1 LTTPVLGAERRLGSA
16 LRHVD
21 APGQLHPGDVTFR
34 RRRRPSGEPPPL
46 PRSLHRTGAFWAVV
60 AGAALLFYIASGIS
74 EGLTSPGSRIDHDI
88 LRWFERQRT
97 DGLTSVMKALH
108 ALGSVWVIRLL
119 AYTGVLVPAAF
130 KRFRHA
136 LLVFASILMTRAL
149 TAAIG
154 VLVARPRPLG
164 IAIIGDWE
172 GFSHPSLPVATLAA
186 ASLGT
191 IYALVPRGIWR
202 QAAKWMAGLL
212 ILALGVS
219 RVYLGVDNP
228 FDVVFG
234 VVFGVAIPV
243 VAFRM
248 LAPYEV
254 FPVRYRRGRSAHLD
268 VTGRRGDAI
277 RQALEQ
283 QLGVVVRDLRPFGL
297 GGSAGSTPL
306 RIELEDRANTVV
318 FGKLYAANHL
328 RADRSYKL
336 VRTLRYG
343 RLEDESSFS
352 TVRRLVQYEDYL
364 LRVMRAADIPVAEPY
379 GFVELT
385 PEREYLLV
393 TEFCSGADE
402 IGEVE
407 ITDAVIDNSL
417 AVVRRMWETGL
428 AHRDVKPSNVLV
440 RGDEVHLIDVA
451 FGEVRPSPWRQA
463 VDLAN
468 MMLTL
473 SLGRTPEEIYKRA
486 LLQFTPDE
494 IAEAF
499 AATRG
504 VTSPSQLRGM
514 MRAQGRDLIRE
525 FRQLAP
531 PRPPIKV
538 QRWSVRRLG
547 LTSAVLFGSLIFLAM
562 CLSLLHDSRLL

>member
-1 LTTPVLGAERRLGSA
+1 MARVLSADRREGSA

-21 APGQLHPGDVTFR
+21 APGRLRTDQVTEK

-46 PRSLHRTGAFWAVV
+46 VRPLRRSGAFWLAVAAAAIVFYAASGVSESLTGPGARLDHTVV
-60 AGAALLFYIASGIS
+60 A
-74 EGLTSPGSRIDHDI
+74 
-88 LRWFERQRT
+88 WFERHRSSGWT
-97 DGLTSVMKALH
+97 TVMKAVH
-108 ALGSVWVIRLL
+108 AFGSVWAIRVL
-119 AYTGVLVPAAF
+119 AYTGVVVPAAF
-130 KRFRHA
+130 RRFRHA
-136 LLVFASILMTRAL
+136 LLVFVAIVMTRAV
-149 TAAIG
+149 TAALD

-164 IAIIGDWE
+164 VRIIGNWE

-186 ASLGT
+186 AMVAC
-191 IYALVPRGIWR
+191 IYALLPRGPWR
-202 QAAKWMAGLL
+202 QAAKWATGVVIFAVGL
-212 ILALGVS
+212 S

-228 FDVVFG
+228 NDVIFAVI
-234 VVFGVAIPV
+234 FGVAISLA
-243 VAFRM
+243 AFRL

-254 FPVRYRRGRSAHLD
+254 FPVRYRHGRSAHLD
-268 VTGRRGDAI
+268 VTGRRGEAI
-277 RQALEQ
+277 RTALEQ
-283 QLGVVVRDLRPFGL
+283 QLGVSVRDLRPFGL

-306 RIELEDRANTVV
+306 RIELDDEDSTVV
-318 FGKLYAANHL
+318 FGKLYAATHL

-336 VRTLRYG
+336 MRTLLYG

-393 TEFCSGADE
+393 TEFCAGCDE
-402 IGEVE
+402 IGEAS
-407 ITDAVIDNSL
+407 ISDAVIDNAL
-417 AVVRRMWETGL
+417 AVVRRLWEAGL

-440 RGDEVHLIDVA
+440 RGDEVFLIDVA

-473 SLGRTPEEIYKRA
+473 SLGRAPAEIYQRA
-486 LLQFTPDE
+486 LLQFTPEE

-531 PRPPIKV
+531 HRPPIKV
-538 QRWSVRRLG
+538 QRWSIRRVG
-547 LTSAVLFGSLIFLAM
+547 LSLSVLVGGLLFLMM
-562 CLSLLHDSRLL
+562 CLSLLKDSRLL